1 MTARLIRNRDIVGEP
16 KSGSIF
22 TEQKE
27 DFYDPHLLK
36 DADKLVEI
44 LMCKI
49 KEQKKIRIIGDYD
62 IDGVNASYILL
73 TASLSC

>member
-1 MTARLIRNRDIVGEP
+1 MN
-16 KSGSIF
+16 
-22 TEQKE
+22 
-27 DFYDPHLLK
+27 PHLLK

-73 TASLSC
+73 RDCVAVMPMQMWRSRTV